1 MVFVCTYNV
10 FRGRPLGRKLFDFY
24 NNFMANNDSNLFWNI
39 DAISK
44 NDKTKSN
51 WGSSAMEVDHF
62 QENRGTTLIFSKT
75 FKVKIRIL

>member
-1 MVFVCTYNV
+1 
-10 FRGRPLGRKLFDFY
+10 
-24 NNFMANNDSNLFWNI
+24 MANNDSNLFWNI